1 MDVYAALAD
10 PVRRALLARLAEGP
24 RRVADLAAEHPVSRP
39 AVSKHLR
46 LLSEAGLVTAD
57 ERGRERH
64 YRLHTEPLGE
74 VRRFVDALTPRP
86 PVPEQA
92 LDALATEV
100 ARTRRERRDPATDRP
115 VTDRPTTRT
124 HEESA

>member
-39 AVSKHLR
+39 AISKHLR
-46 LLSEAGLVTAD
+46 LLAEAGLVTAD

-64 YRLHTEPLGE
+64 YRLHDEPLGE
-74 VRRFVDALTPRP
+74 VQRFVASISPRP

-100 ARTRRERRDPATDRP
+100 ARTRRERRAPSTDSR
-115 VTDRPTTRT
+115 TTRT